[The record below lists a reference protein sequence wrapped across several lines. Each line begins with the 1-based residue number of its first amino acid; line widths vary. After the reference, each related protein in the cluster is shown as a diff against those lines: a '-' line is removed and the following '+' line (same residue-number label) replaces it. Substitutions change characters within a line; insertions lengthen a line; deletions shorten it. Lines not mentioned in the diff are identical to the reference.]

1 MGGLSGLPRV
11 ATTESSPR
19 LSGPNRSSSCRAS
32 CRRSSNPVAAAV
44 LAELDIRG
52 ILAELTE
59 EGVDFLIIGGV
70 AVGYHGHVRATK
82 DVDVVPSPDQE
93 NYARLA
99 SALKKLE
106 AQVEGAE
113 EFDQAELPDPFDPSV
128 LAERGN
134 WVLHTRLG
142 RLDIMQWQGD
152 EPLWEKLENATIA
165 DQIAGVPIRM
175 VGYEDLLSLKEDA
188 ARPEDRIDLER
199 LREARAED

>member
-1 MGGLSGLPRV
+1 LV
-11 ATTESSPR
+11 
-19 LSGPNRSSSCRAS
+19 
-32 CRRSSNPVAAAV
+32 
-44 LAELDIRG
+44 ELDIRG

-82 DVDVVPSPDQE
+82 DVDVVPKPDQE

-99 SALKKLE
+99 HALEKLE

-113 EFDQAELPDPFDPSV
+113 EFDEAELPDPFDPSV

-142 RLDIMQWQGD
+142 RLDIMQWQGE
-152 EPLWEKLENATIA
+152 EPLWEKLEKEAIA
-165 DQIAGVPIRM
+165 DQIAELPVRL
-175 VGYEDLLSLKEDA
+175 VSYEDLLSLKEDA
-188 ARPEDRIDLER
+188 ARPEDLIDLAR
-199 LREARAED
+199 LREAREERDSP